1 MTSTLISPAKLKN
14 KLSCE
19 KCILVD
25 VRSKDE
31 SNASRIPN
39 SICVPLDELEEYSKS
54 LSREADVIVYCRSGN
69 RSTKAAEV
77 LLKAG
82 HENIYNL
89 EGGILEWQK
98 QGFDVLKLTQSGIS
112 IQRQV
117 LLVMGLVV
125 FISTLLTIFV
135 SDSFFYLTAFVG
147 LGMTFAGITGF
158 CGLAI
163 LLEKMPWNKTA
174 AKCSLN

>member
-31 SNASRIPN
+31 SNASRIQN

-54 LSREADVIVYCRSGN
+54 LSREADVVVYCRTGN
-69 RSTKAAEV
+69 RSAKAAEILV
-77 LLKAG
+77 KVG
-82 HENIYNL
+82 HGNIYNL

-117 LLVMGLVV
+117 LLVMGLFV
-125 FISTLLTIFV
+125 FVSTILAVFV
-135 SDSFFYLTAFVG
+135 SDSFLYFTVFVG
-147 LGMTFAGITGF
+147 LGMIFAGITGF
-158 CGLAI
+158 CGLAV
-163 LLEKMPWNKTA
+163 LLEKMPWNKTV